1 MSVKLRPCLLA
12 SPTSQAICRS
22 VCIVWSL
29 ICLYCG
35 SLGWGTVCAPLCFAV
50 WRRERLK
57 FALLMCP
64 FSTRPGTLMLES
76 SITATSSEG
85 TLGWPTPT
93 ATATI
98 TTMITSVA
106 PKRIAMFRF
115 EKNPRFTGAAA

>member
-1 MSVKLRPCLLA
+1 
-12 SPTSQAICRS
+12 
-22 VCIVWSL
+22 
-29 ICLYCG
+29 
-35 SLGWGTVCAPLCFAV
+35 
-50 WRRERLK
+50 
-57 FALLMCP
+57 
-64 FSTRPGTLMLES
+64 MLES